1 MESIM
6 EYTNVWAVYLAAG
19 LIGLWCWG
27 RMAFWVKHYGVIYH
41 LYSALGAVLIFT
53 PVPVTMDSAAY
64 LAPGFLAVAVALL
77 SHDQT
82 LLNYYGI
89 WYLITLVLAL
99 ITVAGCSAAGLMP
112 KVNTVRASQAS
123 DSDRSESAQSKQSR
137 QQREASKR
145 VRERASERA
154 SKKVRPESSAQ
165 SHSGAASRN
174 KASQNKTSQNKTS
187 ARREPRL

>member
-99 ITVAGCSAAGLMP
+99 MTVAGCAAAGLMP
-112 KVNTVRASQAS
+112 KVKTVRASQAS
-123 DSDRSESAQSKQSR
+123 GSERSDSAQSKPSR

-145 VRERASERA
+145 ASERA
-154 SKKVRPESSAQ
+154 SKKARSETSAQ
-165 SHSGAASRN
+165 NHSATASRN
-174 KASQNKTSQNKTS
+174 SRDKASQNKTS

>member
-27 RMAFWVKHYGVIYH
+27 RMAIWVKHYGVIYH

-53 PVPVTMDSAAY
+53 PVPVSMDSVAY

-99 ITVAGCSAAGLMP
+99 ITVAGCAAAGLMP
-112 KVNTVRASQAS
+112 A
-123 DSDRSESAQSKQSR
+123 AQSSAGKLTSKPTQR
-137 QQREASKR
+137 QKE
-145 VRERASERA
+145 ASERA
-154 SKKVRPESSAQ
+154 QQRQ
-165 SHSGAASRN
+165 
-174 KASQNKTSQNKTS
+174 KAHPQATSQPSSDGASKRDS
-187 ARREPRL
+187 LRREPRL

>member
-64 LAPGFLAVAVALL
+64 LAPGFLAVAVAVLGQ
-77 SHDQT
+77 DQT
-82 LLNYYGI
+82 LLSYYGI
-89 WYLITLVLAL
+89 WYLITLVIAL
-99 ITVAGCSAAGLMP
+99 ITVAGCAAAGLLP
-112 KVNTVRASQAS
+112 KVKTVRVTETP
-123 DSDRSESAQSKQSR
+123 DSDRSDSAPSKPSR

-145 VRERASERA
+145 ASERA
-154 SKKVRPESSAQ
+154 SKKARSEASGQ
-165 SHSGAASRN
+165 DRSGAASRN
-174 KASQNKTSQNKTS
+174 KPSQNKTS